1 MSQELE
7 RTRYPQT
14 DTPIPSQQR
23 TETLI
28 PSLFSFTALAFFFFG
43 VVLLIL
49 LVVGIV
55 KNWSLLTASTSV
67 LVQVLIVLSIV
78 ALPLTLISIGI
89 QKGYLS
95 WLAMK
100 QARIATLKAQEEL
113 AAMRDQRQRANEQHA
128 MELYLLESRLPAD
141 GLGNRAGIYN
151 RETGELIIPPSGN
164 YAPPVPHTL
173 SLKYASPST
182 GTRVSEE
189 AQPVLPAS
197 QQQIHLPTFR
207 QLLASGEIYPGMP
220 DILLCFELLSDEHTG
235 LVCGYE
241 PYRDSLENH
250 STMFLAGASKSG
262 KTTLMAHVS
271 AQQALLNAAFYII
284 DPHLSHPEKSLAR
297 KLAPLSHAFVL
308 PPAMRDDEIFAVLT
322 HAKAEM
328 QARIDGRETPLS
340 GRPIVF
346 LVDEVLAV
354 LARAQRTQNKEVIAF
369 YRDFALFL
377 RDLGTQYGKWLVAG
391 AFASQY
397 VTKDAFTLPGGKID
411 FRDGCHNQTILR
423 LPPNQAQALRLLE
436 PEVLRRVRSLPPGQ
450 GYMGLFTGELLH
462 MGIGDVTVS
471 DVQEVGKLVS
481 AVAQPKHYQNGFQTG
496 AAPHQTRAA
505 SHANAVFSAPFAPPV
520 PLAFTETEE
529 QETGETPAHKPGEQQ
544 EPGVEK
550 VSQQKTF
557 STEQEVQFLTR
568 YQQQPNI
575 KECLRQMHLGT
586 GYYSAAAALLE
597 RHNLRARSQKE
608 QQGYKVT

>member
-1 MSQELE
+1 MSQERE

-49 LVVGIV
+49 LLVGIV

-100 QARIATLKAQEEL
+100 QANIATLKAQEEL
-113 AAMRDQRQRANEQHA
+113 AAMRDHRQRANEQHA
-128 MELYLLESRLPAD
+128 LELYLLESRLPAD

-151 RETGELIIPPSGN
+151 RETGELIIPPPGN

-173 SLKYASPST
+173 TLHYASPAP
-182 GTRVSEE
+182 GTRVSEA

-197 QQQIHLPTFR
+197 QQHIHVPTFG

-271 AQQALLNAAFYII
+271 AQQALLNAAFYLI

-308 PPAMRDDEIFAVLT
+308 PPAMRDAEIFAVLT

-328 QARIDGRETPLS
+328 QARIEGRETPLT

-354 LARAQRTQNKEVIAF
+354 LARAQRTQNKEVIAV
-369 YRDFALFL
+369 YRDLALFL

-436 PEVLRRVRSLPPGQ
+436 PDVLRRVRSLPPGQ
-450 GYMGLFTGELLH
+450 GYMGLSTGELLH

-471 DVQEVGKLVS
+471 DVAVVGKLVS

-496 AAPHQTRAA
+496 ATPHQTRAA
-505 SHANAVFSAPFAPPV
+505 SHTNAVFSAPFTPPV
-520 PLAFTETEE
+520 PLAAAETEE
-529 QETGETPAHKPGEQQ
+529 QDSGEVPADKPGEQQ
-544 EPGVEK
+544 ESSVEK
-550 VSQQKTF
+550 VSPQKTL
-557 STEQEVQFLTR
+557 SSEQEVQFLTR
-568 YQQQPNI
+568 YQHQPNI
-575 KECLRQMHLGT
+575 KERLRQMHLGT
-586 GYYSAAAALLE
+586 GYYGAAAALLE
-597 RHNLRARSQKE
+597 RHNLRAKP
-608 QQGYKVT
+608 G